1 MSDVEFNAL
10 LIKVSEKIAET
21 ELLRLK
27 RLCRGKISTAD
38 GDINNVWDLL
48 LDLEKCK
55 NLGPDKLDV
64 LKDVLDNVK
73 GGKPLLK
80 DVEKFEEIRKGNVT
94 GGKLK
99 YLNPRH
105 RLNRLEME

>member
-10 LIKVSEKIAET
+10 LIKVSEKITVT

-27 RLCRGKISTAD
+27 RLCRGKIATAD
-38 GDINNVWDLL
+38 GNINSVWDLL
-48 LDLEKCK
+48 LELEKCK

-64 LKDVLDNVK
+64 LRDVLDNVK

-80 DVEKFEEIRKGNVT
+80 DVKKFEELRKGKVT
-94 GGKLK
+94 GR
-99 YLNPRH
+99 NI
-105 RLNRLEME
+105 E

>member
-1 MSDVEFNAL
+1 MSDIKFNAL
-10 LIKVSEKIAET
+10 LDRVSEKIAVT
-21 ELLRLK
+21 ELPRVK

-38 GDINNVWDLL
+38 GNIDSVWDLL

-64 LKDVLDNVK
+64 LKDVLEHVK

-80 DVEKFEEIRKGNVT
+80 DVKKFEEIRKGKVT
-94 GGKLK
+94 GR
-99 YLNPRH
+99 NI
-105 RLNRLEME
+105 E

>member
-1 MSDVEFNAL
+1 MSDVQFNAL
-10 LIKVSEKIAET
+10 RIKVSEKIAEK

-38 GDINNVWDLL
+38 GDINTVWDLL
-48 LDLEKCK
+48 LDLEKCN

-64 LKDVLDNVK
+64 LKDVLDNVR

-80 DVEKFEEIRKGNVT
+80 DVKKFEKIRKGRVT
-94 GGKLK
+94 GRIKTLIDDLGPVQTP
-99 YLNPRH
+99 NFS
-105 RLNRLEME
+105 

>member
-1 MSDVEFNAL
+1 MRKSWIVHHGFLEWF
-10 LIKVSEKIAET
+10 
-21 ELLRLK
+21 RLKK

-80 DVEKFEEIRKGNVT
+80 DVEKFEEIRKGKVT

-99 YLNPRH
+99 CLNPRH

>member
-10 LIKVSEKIAET
+10 LIKVSEKIAVT
-21 ELLRLK
+21 ELARLK

-38 GDINNVWDLL
+38 GRNINSVWDLL
-48 LDLEKCK
+48 LELEKCS

-64 LKDVLDNVK
+64 LKDVLANVK

-80 DVEKFEEIRKGNVT
+80 DVKKFEELRKGKVT
-94 GGKLK
+94 GRNNT
-99 YLNPRH
+99 Y
-105 RLNRLEME
+105 M